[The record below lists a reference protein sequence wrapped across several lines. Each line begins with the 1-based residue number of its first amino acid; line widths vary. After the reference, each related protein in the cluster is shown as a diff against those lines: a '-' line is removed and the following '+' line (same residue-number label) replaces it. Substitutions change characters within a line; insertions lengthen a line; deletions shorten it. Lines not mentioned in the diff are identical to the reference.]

1 MNPSPDTDAGDPAG
15 APSTRLRAVRVVGVG
30 HVALDHVFEVDTLPA
45 AATKVTARHY
55 RCSVGGMTANAM
67 VAAARLGAQAAM
79 VAPVSDDESLP
90 IFLAH
95 FQREGVDARG
105 LKPIPGSR
113 HSVSMI
119 LVDHR
124 GERTIVSHRSDAGMK
139 AGPLDLACLEGADV
153 VLTDPRFA
161 AWAQSALAHAR
172 SRRLLSILDADV
184 APKEDLEALVG
195 LAAWAVFSEPGL
207 EVYRSA
213 GSTAADRRHTLAD
226 GLAQA
231 LSAGAQV
238 AVVTLGDQGL
248 MWQRQGGTV
257 RSMPA
262 CQVGPVLDTTAA
274 GDVFHGAL
282 GVALAQGW
290 TDEAALTWAS
300 RAAAL
305 KCAHGQGVLGAPRLR
320 DMSA

>member
-1 MNPSPDTDAGDPAG
+1 MNPILDTDAGGSAG
-15 APSTRLRAVRVVGVG
+15 ATSTPWRAVRVVGVG
-30 HVALDHVFEVDTLPA
+30 HVALDHFFEVDTLPV

-55 RCSVGGMTANAM
+55 RCGVGGMTANAM
-67 VAAARLGAQAAM
+67 VAAARLGAHAAM
-79 VAPVSDDESLP
+79 VAPVSEDESLP

-95 FQREGVDARG
+95 FKREGVDAKG

-139 AGPLDLACLEGADV
+139 AGPLDLTCLDGADV
-153 VLTDPRFA
+153 VLTDPRFT
-161 AWAQSALAHAR
+161 AWAQNALAHAR

-184 APKEDLEALVG
+184 APQEDLEALVG

-207 EVYRSA
+207 EVYQSA
-213 GSTAADRRHTLAD
+213 ASTTADRRHTLAD

-257 RSMPA
+257 QSMPA

-290 TDEAALTWAS
+290 TDEAALRWAS

-305 KCAHGQGVLGAPRLR
+305 KCAHGQGVLGAPQLH
-320 DMSA
+320 DMFA